1 MSKKFLFFLSGS
13 FGLVV
18 LDQIVKFWARTAA
31 DGVEGRVFA
40 PWWPGVFELKLVFNE
55 GVAFGM
61 LKGNGLLMT
70 PVAIAISVY
79 AIWASWRKKDEPT
92 SFHVLH
98 ALLLSGAVG
107 NMIDRLVHKKVTDMF
122 WIRLIDF
129 PVFNVADVCITGAGA
144 MIVLAALGELV
155 PKKQPEAAPVPSPT
169 DETVVHTSE

>member
-1 MSKKFLFFLSGS
+1 MHKKFFSFLAGS
-13 FGLVV
+13 TFLVI
-18 LDQIVKFWARTAA
+18 LDQIVKAWARSAA

-70 PVAIAISVY
+70 PVAVAISVY
-79 AIWASWRKKDEPT
+79 AVWASWRKRDEHT
-92 SFHVLH
+92 AFHVLH
-98 ALLLSGAVG
+98 GLLLAGAVG
-107 NMIDRLVHKKVTDMF
+107 NMIDRVVHKRVTDMF

-144 MIVLAALGELV
+144 LIVWGAIAELV
-155 PKKQPEAAPVPSPT
+155 PKRTSAMPEEAGPVP
-169 DETVVHTSE
+169 ETVCEPSE